1 LKEVSAKD
9 VPLAIDTPLAR
20 IDHAHQVNLLTRYY
34 PFAGEQVIVLP
45 TDAELDPG
53 KYALLLPHIYREY
66 RLENP
71 DGDDT
76 DVVSG
81 PMYEAVAEVSNG

>member
-1 LKEVSAKD
+1 M
-9 VPLAIDTPLAR
+9 
-20 IDHAHQVNLLTRYY
+20 
-34 PFAGEQVIVLP
+34 IVLP

-53 KYALLLPHIYREY
+53 KYALLAPHIYREY

-76 DVVSG
+76 VVVPG
-81 PMYEAVAEVSNG
+81 AMYASAAEVANG